1 MRFLFLLFISIIVV
15 AGFADAQKKASGT
28 CSVIGYYAGSPTMV
42 DSFPVEK
49 LTHIIYSFCHL
60 KGDSIWVSNARDS
73 LTIQRLVALKARN
86 PQLKVILSL
95 GGWSGCETCSDVFGD
110 KSKRKIFAASVKGL
124 ADYFH
129 TDGIDL
135 DWEYPAILGYPG
147 HRFVPEDRHNF
158 TQLVKQLRSTLGKQ
172 QEISFAAGG
181 TKNYFDSSVEWKK
194 IIRKVNRINLMSY
207 DLVSGYAKV
216 SGHHTPLYST
226 PQQQLSVDY
235 GVEYLHTLGVPY
247 KKITIGA
254 AFYARIFED
263 STADNNGLYQ
273 PTRFKEGVS
282 YKNFSSKFQAD
293 SGFVYHWDEIAK
305 APYYFNAS
313 KKLLVTCDDSTSIQL
328 KTKYAIDKKLDG
340 IMFWQL
346 ADDSFTNGLLD
357 ILYAAKQDALWHSNK
372 QQK

>member
-1 MRFLFLLFISIIVV
+1 MRFYILLV
-15 AGFADAQKKASGT
+15 ALMVTITSKVEGQKNNGAS

-60 KGDSIWVSNARDS
+60 KGDSIWVSNANDS

-95 GGWSGCETCSDVFGD
+95 GGWSGCETCSFVFGE
-110 KSKRKIFAASVKGL
+110 KKGREIFAASVKGL

-147 HRFVPEDRHNF
+147 HRFVLEDRHHF
-158 TQLVKQLRSTLGKQ
+158 TQLIKQLRRTLGAD

-181 TKNYFDSSVEWKK
+181 TKNFFDSSIEWNK
-194 IIRKVNRINLMSY
+194 IKRIVNRINLMSY

-226 PQQQLSVDY
+226 NQQLLSVDY
-235 GVEYLHTLGVPY
+235 GVEYLHALGVPY
-247 KKITIGA
+247 HKITIGA

-263 STADNNGLYQ
+263 STDENNGLYQ

-282 YKNFSSKFQAD
+282 YKNFGTKFISD
-293 SGFVYHWDEIAK
+293 SGYVYHWDEIAQ
-305 APYYFNAS
+305 APYYFNAA
-313 KKLLVTCDDSTSIQL
+313 KKLLVTCDNPTSIQL
-328 KTKYAIDKKLDG
+328 KTKYAVAKKLDG

-346 ADDSFTNGLLD
+346 ADDAFKNGLLD
-357 ILYAAKQDALWHSNK
+357 EMYAAKQEALLQLK
-372 QQK
+372 KK